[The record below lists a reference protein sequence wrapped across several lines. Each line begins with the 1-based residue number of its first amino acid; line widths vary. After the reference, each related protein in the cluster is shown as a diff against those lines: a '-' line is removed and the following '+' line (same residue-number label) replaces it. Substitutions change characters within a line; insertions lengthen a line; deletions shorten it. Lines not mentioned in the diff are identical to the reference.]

1 MKLQMASRLAV
12 YAVLE
17 LAASPDRQLSAAE
30 IGAKYGVSTHH
41 LAKVLHGLKRAGLVR
56 SARGAGGGF
65 RFAGSVKR
73 TTLMDVIEVFERV
86 GAQGSVEGEPGED
99 SPVGRALGRVLGEI
113 DATAEATLRSVTIA
127 TCLRL
132 AGLSQPRTEA
142 A

>member
-17 LAASPDRQLSAAE
+17 LAAAPDRQLSAAE
-30 IGAKYGVSTHH
+30 IGEKYGVSTHH

-65 RFAGSVKR
+65 RFAGSIKR

-86 GAQGSVEGEPGED
+86 GGQGPAEGEAGED
-99 SPVGRALGRVLGEI
+99 SPVGRALARVLGEI

-132 AGLSQPRTEA
+132 AGLPGA
-142 A
+142 GAG

>member
-17 LAASPDRQLSAAE
+17 LAAAPDRQLSAAE
-30 IGAKYGVSTHH
+30 IGEKYGVSTHH

-65 RFAGSVKR
+65 RFAGSIKR

-86 GAQGSVEGEPGED
+86 GGQGAAEGEPGED

-132 AGLSQPRTEA
+132 AGLAEPRTEPA
-142 A
+142 